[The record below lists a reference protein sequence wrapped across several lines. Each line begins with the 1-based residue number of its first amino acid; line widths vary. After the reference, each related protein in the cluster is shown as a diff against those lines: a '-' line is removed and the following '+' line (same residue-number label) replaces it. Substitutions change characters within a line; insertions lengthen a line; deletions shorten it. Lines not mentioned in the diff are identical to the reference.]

1 MFSFRLA
8 LILIAFA
15 PLAVPAQDAPV
26 RIRDINANAD
36 GTRITGTWPTSCQPA
51 LRTWSHSSAGR
62 MDILL
67 ADNASHC
74 ALGAHP
80 FSLEVS
86 EREQFSPV
94 LPSDQVSPIHV
105 FAARGSDK
113 PELVGFA
120 LRSKQVPAI
129 SPDSGFWW
137 PQGADDGSGNVLSLE
152 LQGNT
157 LGIALL
163 SHDDLSGAP
172 VWYFGTSELQG
183 QTAHASLSRL
193 EDGSSPFFGMR
204 VQPIPQPGVTVD
216 IAFSSSTSARVW
228 LSRPSPLRP
237 GTLELATMHFARRSF
252 SKDAQPQ
259 QWQGTWL
266 VARDAPADDTA
277 SADSWPSRLDFSASQ
292 QIARRHVR
300 LIGRQGDFALDCSNA
315 KDGHGTAQQCTLH
328 DAAGNTLA
336 RFDQVGLDRLD
347 GQDTQG
353 HAVVLLRPRTR

>member
-1 MFSFRLA
+1 MTVLRLA
-8 LILIAFA
+8 LVLLALL
-15 PLAVPAQDAPV
+15 PLALPAQDAPV
-26 RIRDINANAD
+26 RIRDINENAD
-36 GTRITGTWPTSCQPA
+36 GTRITGTWPTACQPA
-51 LRTWSHSSAGR
+51 LRTWSHSSTGR

-86 EREQFSPV
+86 EREQFSPM
-94 LPSDQVSPIHV
+94 LPTDKVRPVHV
-105 FAARGSDK
+105 FAARGNDK

-120 LRSKQVPAI
+120 LRSQQAPAI

-152 LQGNT
+152 LQGDT

-163 SHDDLSGAP
+163 SHDDISGAP
-172 VWYFGTSELQG
+172 VWYFGTSHLQG

-193 EDGSSPFFGMR
+193 DDGSSPFFGMH

-228 LSRPSPLRP
+228 LSRPNPLRP
-237 GTLELATMHFARRSF
+237 GKLDLAAMRFARRSF
-252 SKDAQPQ
+252 SQHEQPQ

-266 VARDAPADDTA
+266 VARDATEDSAAADA
-277 SADSWPSRLDFSASQ
+277 WPSRLDFSASQ
-292 QIARRHVR
+292 QISKHHVR
-300 LIGRQGDFALDCSNA
+300 LIGSEGDFALDCSNA
-315 KDGHGTAQQCTLH
+315 SDDNSTAQQCILH
-328 DAAGNTLA
+328 DAAGNTMA

-347 GQDTQG
+347 GRDRQG
-353 HAVVLLRPRTR
+353 HTVVLLRPRSR